1 MDVLLRRP
9 SKLSS
14 PNKNSLHK
22 KALRRVAQNKNTLP
36 WLPICPSSSSQNVKP
51 VSSLI
56 NISKLGNNAQEGQ
69 EPCLAGASAARCSGC
84 WHHSLEVQHAVQTR
98 APAGLRND
106 MALLAP
112 FRHTGKKVC
121 LANSH
126 KEPKGS
132 KLSVTTEFRP
142 SQSGLYIWEKL
153 LRVAELSWALVE
165 CWVTFL
171 ASTYEVPGVTPAVTS
186 QMPSDF
192 TTHVTWGDKI
202 TPNWKVLW
210 KWNQWRCTLFFS
222 NKGAQP
228 FSTVTWCLL

>member
-1 MDVLLRRP
+1 MLRWLAPLTRG
-9 SKLSS
+9 SARSS
-14 PNKNSLHK
+14 NQGP
-22 KALRRVAQNKNTLP
+22 
-36 WLPICPSSSSQNVKP
+36 
-51 VSSLI
+51 
-56 NISKLGNNAQEGQ
+56 
-69 EPCLAGASAARCSGC
+69 
-84 WHHSLEVQHAVQTR
+84 
-98 APAGLRND
+98 PAGLRND

-222 NKGAQP
+222 NKDAQP